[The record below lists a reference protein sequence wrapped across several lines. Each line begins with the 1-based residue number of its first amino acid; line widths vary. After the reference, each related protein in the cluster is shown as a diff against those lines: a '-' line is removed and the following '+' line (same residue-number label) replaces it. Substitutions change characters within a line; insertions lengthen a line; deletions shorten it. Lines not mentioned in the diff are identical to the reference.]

1 MEDTKKRA
9 IKQLKEIRDTG
20 KFNMFM
26 DRQQIINYAN
36 ENDMYSLVSYC
47 GNSSDKYM
55 ELLEEDWSK
64 IK

>member
-26 DRQQIINYAN
+26 DRPLVLNYAN
-36 ENDMYSLVSYC
+36 KNDMYSLVSYC
-47 GNSSDKYM
+47 GNDSDKYL
-55 ELLEEDWSK
+55 ELLNEDWS
-64 IK
+64 IIE